1 MDLKF
6 KDFLAENLREVPRSQ
21 LPSRAR
27 IIDEIALIRI
37 SEEVEPWVNEIGR
50 LTLQYYP
57 RVRAVYRWIGVEG
70 VERRPII
77 QHIAG
82 ESIRIVEHKEYGW
95 RLRLDVERLML
106 CLGNSYERLR
116 LARIISSDEI
126 IIDMFA
132 GVGQFTIPMAVTR
145 KPRRIYAI
153 EINPEA
159 YKYLKDNI
167 ILNNVQDIVEP
178 ILGDCK
184 LIVGER
190 IREVADRI
198 VMGYFGGT
206 IEAVPQALKG
216 LKLSGGIIHFH
227 ELARRGHEE
236 EFVNTVYK
244 EIQKLEYQPYVKN
257 WRIVKSYS
265 KTRNHVV
272 IDIYC
277 RHKFINT

>member
-1 MDLKF
+1 MKF
-6 KDFLAENLREVPRSQ
+6 KEFLAENLPGVPREL
-21 LPSRAR
+21 LPSKAR
-27 IIDEIALIRI
+27 IIDKIALIRI
-37 SEEVEPWVNEIGR
+37 PEELDSWVSEIGR

-70 VERRPII
+70 IERRPII

-82 ESIRIVEHKEYGW
+82 EHFRVVEHREYGW
-95 RLRLDVERLML
+95 RLRLDIERLML

-116 LARIISSDEI
+116 LSRIVTSDEVV
-126 IIDMFA
+126 IDMFA

-145 KPRRIYAI
+145 KPRKVYAI

-159 YKYLKDNI
+159 FSYLKENI
-167 ILNNVQDIVEP
+167 ALNNVQDIVEP

-184 LIVGER
+184 IVVGGE
-190 IREVADRI
+190 IREVADRV

-206 IEAVPQALKG
+206 IEAMPQALRG
-216 LKLSGGIIHFH
+216 LKPNGGIIHFH
-227 ELARRGHEE
+227 ELARRGKEE
-236 EFVNTVYK
+236 EFVSKVCKEVQMLGYEPTVRS
-244 EIQKLEYQPYVKN
+244 

-265 KTRNHVV
+265 KTRNHIV

-277 RHKFINT
+277 RYKFNNY